1 MLYKPKYCCN
11 CAEKIE
17 RVDWNLLTSRRFC
30 DVCAAENKRHDNLPR
45 AAVAGG
51 LLSLMFGLGTLFGE
65 TSASETNVRTLNTSP
80 AYTKSENVPNP
91 SKGTDRS
98 VDAAPAALAN
108 TAVSAS
114 HATEQTKS
122 SNKTPAEKAYYCG
135 ALTKK
140 GTPCSRKVKA
150 ARSRCFQHEGK
161 PAAGDDDGG
170 L

>member
-30 DVCAAENKRHDNLPR
+30 DVCATENKRHDNLPR

-65 TSASETNVRTLNTSP
+65 SSASGTNVQTLTTSS
-80 AYTKSENVPNP
+80 AQTKSENVPNP
-91 SKGTDRS
+91 SKEPGRS
-98 VDAAPAALAN
+98 VGAVPAVLAN
-108 TAVSAS
+108 TAVSEAD
-114 HATEQTKS
+114 ATEQTKS
-122 SNKTPAEKAYYCG
+122 SDKTPSEKVYYCG

-150 ARSRCFQHEGK
+150 ARARCFQHEGK
-161 PAAGDDDGG
+161 PAADGTDGG